1 MAFGFS
7 MPMAPAQPAY
17 TGPTQTDPGNSPDAY
32 RSLPGGTTTQYNTQ
46 ANGLTPQRSFS
57 LDGKT
62 KVLQANQQFFDHW
75 KSVAEEHPVN
85 DSPAAFGA
93 LALALPTQPPRHYAK
108 TQLESPEVRVLA
120 PSDENRVK
128 LEGGKLTGDQ
138 AVIDTFVTAEQVHD
152 SATSRLGRELKYRS
166 PDGKLAVHLDA
177 PGIADAAYRPGTGAI
192 AFSKDQS
199 VGDPDV
205 VAHEQGHAL
214 MDAVR
219 PNMTSRDT
227 RTTAT
232 GEAFADGQALIH
244 SLDDPEVRKDL
255 LAHWDKGE
263 KSSLAGNIG
272 EGNNQAFAKLGDGP
286 APDTR
291 EGIRDLGAG
300 PPAKVDPEDDGHE
313 ASRHFGSGLY
323 DSLQGVYQDIR
334 KANPDLSPDAALE
347 QARDVVG
354 NDLTRALDF
363 MHNGN
368 ATSQEELAEAM
379 LKAGRVDGGGAH
391 QETYLQAFKSNGL
404 EVTGAGLGASQER
417 LDQLNANQALRLPAA
432 VAGQDYELVP
442 KPAVD
447 TGRKDNLGM
456 PVWETAAPD
465 TTPASRAA
473 NEYLAKNAEAL
484 GMPPLMTQRIYH
496 NDRGETFIQAGQLP
510 LGANGMMPAGMAHSA
525 VLGFDKAGQLIHFDS
540 RQDESRQPYMPN
552 LPGLP
557 QGGPGLPGT
566 GFPSPFGGTD
576 FGSH

>member
-1 MAFGFS
+1 M
-7 MPMAPAQPAY
+7 AQPAY
-17 TGPTQTDPGNSPDAY
+17 SGPTQTNPGNSPDAY
-32 RSLPGGTTTQYNTQ
+32 RSLPDGTTTHYNTQ
-46 ANGLTPQRSFS
+46 ANGLTPGRSFN

-62 KVLQANQQFFDHW
+62 RVLQANQQFFDHW
-75 KSVAEEHPVN
+75 KSVADANPVY
-85 DSPAAFGA
+85 DTPPAMFGGMS
-93 LALALPTQPPRHYAK
+93 LNLPAQPPNHYAK
-108 TQLESPEVRVLA
+108 TQLESPEIRVLA
-120 PSDENRVK
+120 PSDQNRVK
-128 LEGGKLTGDQ
+128 VENGQLTGDQ

-152 SATSRLGRELKYRS
+152 SATSRLGREVSYRS
-166 PDGKLAVHLDA
+166 PDGKLSVHLDA
-177 PGIADAAYRPGTGAI
+177 PGVADAAYRPGTGAI

-219 PNMTSRDT
+219 PNLTSRDT

-263 KSSLAGNIG
+263 KSSLASNIG
-272 EGNNQAFAKLGDGP
+272 EGNNQAFAKLGDDP
-286 APDTR
+286 APGVR

-300 PPAKVDPEDDGHE
+300 PPTKVDPQDDGHE

-323 DSLQGVYQDIR
+323 DSLHDVYQGIR
-334 KANPDLSPDAALE
+334 KAHPDMSPDAALE
-347 QARDVVG
+347 KARDTVG

-379 LKAGRVDGGGAH
+379 MKAGRVDGQGAN
-391 QETYLQAFKSNGL
+391 QDAYLRNFKANGV
-404 EVTGAGLGASQER
+404 EVTGEGVGANQQR
-417 LDQLNANQALRLPAA
+417 LDQLNANEALHLPAA
-432 VAGQDYELVP
+432 VAGQDYEL
-442 KPAVD
+442 KPAPMRD
-447 TGRKDNLGM
+447 SGRKDEHGL
-456 PVWETAAPD
+456 PIWESDPPETTAG
-465 TTPASRAA
+465 SRAA
-473 NEYLAKNAEAL
+473 NEYLAKNAAAL
-484 GMPPLMTQRIYH
+484 GIPPLTAQRIYH
-496 NDRGETFIQAGQLP
+496 NDRGETFIQAGQVP
-510 LGANGMMPAGMAHSA
+510 LGANGAVPAGMLRSA

-552 LPGLP
+552 IPGLP
-557 QGGPGLPGT
+557 NGGPATPG
-566 GFPSPFGGTD
+566 GFPGGFPGGPLFGGTD